1 MYGTV
6 ARMRAKPGALEQ
18 WKKWADDYKAPPG
31 GVAMYF
37 YQMDADPDEF
47 YVTVLFESKEA
58 YLANA
63 KSPEQDRAY
72 REMLQSLDA
81 APEWHDGQVVAAV
94 QFQGVVGDPRLGA

>member
-18 WKKWADDYKAPPG
+18 LKKWADDYESPRG
-31 GVAMYF
+31 FVSMYF

-63 KSPEQDRAY
+63 NTPEQDKAY
-72 REMLQSLDA
+72 REMLQWLEA
-81 APEWHDGQVVAAV
+81 APEWHDGEVVAALR
-94 QFQGVVGDPRLGA
+94 F

>member
-18 WKKWADDYKAPPG
+18 LKKWADDYESPQG
-31 GVAMYF
+31 FVSMHF

-58 YLANA
+58 YVATA
-63 KSPEQDRAY
+63 SSPEQDKAY
-72 REMLQSLDA
+72 RKMLQWLEA
-81 APEWHDGQVVAAV
+81 APEWHDGEVVKAV
-94 QFQGVVGDPRLGA
+94 